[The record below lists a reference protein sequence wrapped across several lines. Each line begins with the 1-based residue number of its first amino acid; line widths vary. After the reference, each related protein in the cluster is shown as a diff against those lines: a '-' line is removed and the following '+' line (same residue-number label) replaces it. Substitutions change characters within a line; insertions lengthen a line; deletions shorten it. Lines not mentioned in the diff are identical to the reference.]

1 MVFLRKSSAL
11 FAISLGVSFIACSA
25 AYGDTCNSNLV
36 SYWGQNSY
44 GGSSPTYAANW
55 QERLSYYCNDDSVD
69 VFPIAFLDVLSA
81 SGGLPELNLANTCSD
96 R

>member
-1 MVFLRKSSAL
+1 MVYLRRPSAL
-11 FAISLGVSFIACSA
+11 FVISLGVSSITGST
-25 AYGDTCNSNLV
+25 AYGDTCNSNIV

-44 GGSSPTYAANW
+44 GETNPKDSANG
-55 QERLSYYCNDDSVD
+55 QRRLSYYCEDDSVD
-69 VFPIAFLDVLSA
+69 VFPIAFLDILSA